1 MPLPQLETYE
11 RLFISLE
18 IGTLLLSHAY
28 GGARNSIHKGKI
40 KTLFKKKSKKSIN
53 GISIIK

>member
-1 MPLPQLETYE
+1 MPLPQETYE

-40 KTLFKKKSKKSIN
+40 KTLFKKKKNLKKVSMEYQ
-53 GISIIK
+53 